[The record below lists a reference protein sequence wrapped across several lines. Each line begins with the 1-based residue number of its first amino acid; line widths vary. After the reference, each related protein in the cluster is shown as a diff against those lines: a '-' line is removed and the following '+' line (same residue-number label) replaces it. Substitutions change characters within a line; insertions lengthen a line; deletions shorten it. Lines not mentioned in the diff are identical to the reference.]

1 MPGPVRLV
9 EQGGEEQVFYASG
22 GFLEVQRDVVTILA
36 DTALRAADVDEA
48 AAEEA
53 RKSAEEAL
61 ANQSG
66 ELDYGRA
73 SAQLAEA
80 AAQLATLRKLKP
92 GQGEADRSSSKNRHP
107 GGFFVFYS
115 PLAMMQLALEG
126 DVVSSEDPKLELY
139 WPRARVAY
147 ALPQAQGP
155 ASAGGQATA

>member
-1 MPGPVRLV
+1 MAMTIHCDIVSAEAQIYSGLVELLVATGAEGELGICYGHAPLLTSLVPGPVRVV

-36 DTALRAADVDEA
+36 DTALRADDVDEA

-53 RKSAEEAL
+53 RKAAEEAL

-80 AAQLATLRKLKP
+80 ADQLATLRKLK
-92 GQGEADRSSSKNRHP
+92 NR
-107 GGFFVFYS
+107 
-115 PLAMMQLALEG
+115 
-126 DVVSSEDPKLELY
+126 
-139 WPRARVAY
+139 
-147 ALPQAQGP
+147 
-155 ASAGGQATA
+155 AGRG